1 MKFEQLQLLNFKPYK
16 EIQVDFKE
24 GVTVIYGPNGSG
36 KSTLLDA
43 CFFALYGKISSRSRL
58 EEIITKG
65 EKKAQ
70 VSLIFSQGEESFNI
84 EREITMRGNVAVT
97 TKCKLETPTEVIS
110 GSGPVGK
117 EIEKILGMS
126 HEDFISCAYVRQ
138 GDINRLIEAT
148 PTERQAL
155 IDGLLQLGLL
165 KKYGDRV
172 SIARRAIVEIASEQK
187 GAIEEL
193 NNQLNRKE
201 GRNIAGEIRELE
213 DEGSKIDKKIT
224 PLERN
229 REEKQ
234 NGVKR
239 LKEIIDS
246 HDENKKEIG
255 DLRGNIKK
263 TSEKLKE
270 LKNSASQIV
279 EGIISARNKIQE
291 RTEKKRELS
300 ETIDKLLGKGE
311 EKVPYNLA
319 RVDSFRNEVTNLKI
333 EIKTSQNGIEKMEK
347 LIEEGKCPEC
357 GKEIEGAPRIASL
370 QEDKKILSEKNHL
383 LEEMDKRWKVSNE
396 LIDKL
401 KSYEDING
409 EIKQINGQLSTLES
423 GEKILEDSI
432 KDKQNLFEE
441 DQKKLRK
448 LEGKLG
454 EKEEL
459 KDIENKRMVVEL
471 EIKNIEEELEKL
483 KKQKEKIGI
492 EKVQKEL
499 EKKELKKLNERLK
512 ILENDKKDIESL
524 TDESEKLKKFYEDLR
539 VESRQKNLNRLEV
552 LLNNTFRM
560 LYQND
565 AYSQIELDESYDIL
579 VYQKDG
585 ESLNPRQLSGGER
598 ALFNLSL
605 RSAIYRLLI
614 EGTRGIAPMPPL
626 ILDEPTVFLD
636 DGHVS
641 KLGELIDSMQEIGV
655 EQILIVSHDDELLAS
670 GGSVITVEKEPTS
683 NRSEVTMH

>member
-43 CFFALYGKISSRSRL
+43 CFFALYGKISSGGRL
-58 EEIITKG
+58 GEIITKG

-70 VSLIFSQGEESFNI
+70 VSLVFSQGEELFNI
-84 EREITMRGNVAVT
+84 EREITMRGDTAGT
-97 TKCKLETPTEVIS
+97 TKCKLKTPTEVIS
-110 GSGPVGK
+110 GNGPVGK

-155 IDGLLQLGLL
+155 IDGLLQLGSL

-172 SIARRAIVEIASEQK
+172 SIARREIVDIATEQK

-193 NNQLNRKE
+193 NNLLNRGS
-201 GRNIAGEIRELE
+201 GRNIAREIRELE
-213 DEGSKIDKKIT
+213 DEGNKIDKKIK

-229 REEKQ
+229 IEEKQ
-234 NGVKR
+234 NGVKK
-239 LKEIIDS
+239 LKKIIES
-246 HDENKKEIG
+246 HEVNQKEIG
-255 DLRGNIKK
+255 NLRVDIKK
-263 TSEKLKE
+263 ISEE
-270 LKNSASQIV
+270 LRERKNSTPKIV
-279 EGIISARNKIQE
+279 EGIVKARDKIQE
-291 RTEKKRELS
+291 STGKKRGLS
-300 ETIDKLLGKGE
+300 EIIDKLLGESGDE
-311 EKVPYNLA
+311 VPYNLA
-319 RVDSFRNEVTNLKI
+319 QIDSFREGITNLKI
-333 EIKTSQNGIEKMEK
+333 EIKTSQNEIEKIES
-347 LIEEGKCPEC
+347 LIEDGKCPEC
-357 GKEIEGAPRIASL
+357 GKEIEGAPKIASL
-370 QEDKKILSEKNHL
+370 QEDKKILSEKKYL
-383 LEEMDKRWKVSNE
+383 LEEMNKRWEVSNE
-396 LIDKL
+396 LIDNL
-401 KSYEDING
+401 KAYGNISD
-409 EIKQINGQLSTLES
+409 EIEQTKAQLSTLES
-423 GEKILEDSI
+423 TEKILKNSI
-432 KDKQNLFEE
+432 KDKQDLFEGG
-441 DQKKLRK
+441 QKKLRK
-448 LEGKLG
+448 LEEELG

-459 KDIENKRMVVEL
+459 EDIEKRMNLVKLEVE
-471 EIKNIEEELEKL
+471 NIEKELEKL
-483 KKQKEKIGI
+483 KKQKEKISI
-492 EKVQKEL
+492 EKGRKEE
-499 EKKELKKLNERLK
+499 EKGELKKLNERLK
-512 ILENDKKDIESL
+512 VLENDKKDIVSL
-524 TDESEKLKKFYEDLR
+524 VDESEKLKKFYEDLR
-539 VESRQKNLNRLEV
+539 VESRQRNLNRLEV
-552 LLNNTFRM
+552 LLNNMFQII
-560 LYQND
+560 YQND
-565 AYSQIELDESYDIL
+565 AYSQIELDESYDLL

-614 EGTRGIAPMPPL
+614 EGSRGIAPMPPL

-641 KLGELIDSMQEIGV
+641 KLGELIGSMQEIGV
-655 EQILIVSHDDELLAS
+655 EQILIVSHDDELLGS

>member
-43 CFFALYGKISSRSRL
+43 CFFALYGRISSRSRL

-84 EREITMRGNVAVT
+84 EREITMRGNAAVT

-201 GRNIAGEIRELE
+201 GRNIAREIRELE
-213 DEGSKIDKKIT
+213 DGGSKIDKKIT
-224 PLERN
+224 PLEMN

-246 HDENKKEIG
+246 HDESKK
-255 DLRGNIKK
+255 
-263 TSEKLKE
+263 
-270 LKNSASQIV
+270 
-279 EGIISARNKIQE
+279 
-291 RTEKKRELS
+291 
-300 ETIDKLLGKGE
+300 
-311 EKVPYNLA
+311 
-319 RVDSFRNEVTNLKI
+319 
-333 EIKTSQNGIEKMEK
+333 
-347 LIEEGKCPEC
+347 
-357 GKEIEGAPRIASL
+357 
-370 QEDKKILSEKNHL
+370 
-383 LEEMDKRWKVSNE
+383 
-396 LIDKL
+396 
-401 KSYEDING
+401 
-409 EIKQINGQLSTLES
+409 
-423 GEKILEDSI
+423 
-432 KDKQNLFEE
+432 
-441 DQKKLRK
+441 
-448 LEGKLG
+448 
-454 EKEEL
+454 
-459 KDIENKRMVVEL
+459 
-471 EIKNIEEELEKL
+471 
-483 KKQKEKIGI
+483 
-492 EKVQKEL
+492 
-499 EKKELKKLNERLK
+499 
-512 ILENDKKDIESL
+512 
-524 TDESEKLKKFYEDLR
+524 
-539 VESRQKNLNRLEV
+539 
-552 LLNNTFRM
+552 
-560 LYQND
+560 
-565 AYSQIELDESYDIL
+565 
-579 VYQKDG
+579 
-585 ESLNPRQLSGGER
+585 
-598 ALFNLSL
+598 
-605 RSAIYRLLI
+605 
-614 EGTRGIAPMPPL
+614 
-626 ILDEPTVFLD
+626 
-636 DGHVS
+636 
-641 KLGELIDSMQEIGV
+641 
-655 EQILIVSHDDELLAS
+655 
-670 GGSVITVEKEPTS
+670 
-683 NRSEVTMH
+683 